1 MTVRK
6 TIYYILGVLE
16 VLLAFRLVFKL
27 LGANPESLF
36 VSWIYS
42 ISQIF
47 LIPFIA
53 IFRTATT
60 EGIET
65 GAVLEPATIIA
76 MIVYALIAWG
86 LVKLTLIPKRN
97 PTVVT
102 KKER

>member
-76 MIVYALIAWG
+76 MIVYALIEIGRAH
-86 LVKLTLIPKRN
+86 V
-97 PTVVT
+97 
-102 KKER
+102 